1 MRNISHLL
9 LALAGVYLFLFNT
22 GCGEDG
28 TGDGTALPPEIEL
41 QSGAGIVDGNTDLP
55 FGDPFTVRLSLD
67 DGDALLRSLAITR
80 DGVNVPS
87 GDLDFDG
94 GITSNNPLLITG
106 GSTSGVIYEITITP
120 SSPSVGANTYLFT
133 VTDENNQFASVGLT
147 INYTNAGDPTA
158 VLEDDPGFVF
168 ADQTLTTLNTT
179 FDVKLTLDDNG
190 TNDIETLRIF
200 EDGLLLDAAN
210 IDLFNEMFDATNP
223 LPLVGDERMGVTFE
237 IRITPTSTSAG
248 TRTYTFEVE
257 DDRGATGS
265 VSINITFEGT
275 SLDSTLMG
283 ILFNQAAD
291 DGFGGLDL
299 DNGVGTGSEDPD
311 AEIQDEGI
319 DTDIVVANNWRRQ
332 ISAANNAILREVNT
346 ATLPDG
352 FSFAT
357 VTTQEQ
363 IVDAYDSGDTPDGDD
378 TSCNCTDEDFNEE
391 VSDVSVGDLF
401 AVFRNDR
408 YYLIE
413 IVEVNNVVDD
423 PMTSENEN
431 NLDNYVINIKY

>member
-55 FGDPFTVRLSLD
+55 FGDPFTVRLGLD

-87 GDLDFDG
+87 GDLAFDG

-106 GSTSGVIYEITITP
+106 GNTSGVVYTITITP
-120 SSPSVGANTYLFT
+120 SNPSVGANTYLFT

-168 ADQTLTTLNTT
+168 ADQTLTTLNST

-190 TNDIETLRIF
+190 TNDIDTLRIF

-210 IDLFNEMFDATNP
+210 IDFFNETFDATNP
-223 LPLVGDERMGVTFE
+223 LPLVESEGMGVTFE

-283 ILFNQAAD
+283 ILFNQAGD

-299 DNGVGTGSEDPD
+299 DNGVGMGSEDPD

-346 ATLPDG
+346 AALPDG

-363 IVDAYDSGDTPDGDD
+363 IVGAYDSGDTPDGDD
-378 TSCNCTDEDFNEE
+378 TFCNCTDEVFNEE

-431 NLDNYVINIKY
+431 NFDNYVINIKY